1 VSHLPGEADW
11 AAKLTPEETAAN
23 RRKPFVPQVNS
34 LLAQAGA
41 IMALLPPPPAFVLD
55 AGCAEGHLA
64 RLLALQGYEVV
75 GVDVCREELEWA
87 READN
92 VWGDLAPRLTM
103 STPLFVEADF
113 DEYEDDRFYDAVVFN
128 SSLHHSLDRVA
139 TLKAAYRNLRP
150 GGVVVAVEPGLGHG
164 WTRVSRDV
172 RARLGVTERSCPP
185 LAVWWAGRQA
195 GFVSCKVYPH
205 PGTLAKA
212 LYGAPC
218 PAENGFVRALRRLPF
233 KAGLLAAAK
242 WAHGAVVLTKGD
254 E

>member
-1 VSHLPGEADW
+1 MSCLPGEYNW
-11 AAKLTPEETAAN
+11 TAKLTAEETAAN

-41 IMALLPPPPAFVLD
+41 IMALLPPPPARVLD
-55 AGCAEGHLA
+55 AGCAEGHLT
-64 RLLALQGYEVV
+64 RLLALQGYEAV

-87 READN
+87 RGADDA
-92 VWGDLAPRLTM
+92 WGDIAPWGTEA
-103 STPLFVEADF
+103 TPAFVEADF
-113 DEYEDDRFYDAVVFN
+113 DEYDCDRFYDAVVFN

-139 TLKAAYRNLRP
+139 TLKAAWNNLKP
-150 GGVVVAVEPGLGHG
+150 GGIVVAVEPGTGHG
-164 WTRVSRDV
+164 WTRVSREA

-185 LAVWWAGRQA
+185 LAVAWAGWRA
-195 GFVSCKVYPH
+195 GFRRVKVYPH

-218 PAENGFVRALRRLPF
+218 PAENGFVRALRRLPL
-233 KAGLLAAAK
+233 KAGLLAAVK
-242 WAHGAVVLTKGD
+242 WAHGAVVLTKEG